1 MNKLALGWLCL
12 VVSVSVSVS
21 AFAVEDGQA
30 IYAGGT
36 ISGINQGAVLR
47 IDAASQTALKFD
59 YQAASILIPYAAID
73 SFQYSE
79 EVKRH
84 LGVLPAIAIGLVK
97 QRQRR
102 HFFRISYHDERNLP
116 QVAIFEVSKHTPR
129 VLQAVLQARV
139 KLSCRP
145 SVRCTANA
153 TSAPIPDLKLSP
165 SNSRLGAN
173 QN

>member
-1 MNKLALGWLCL
+1 VNKLAIGWLCL
-12 VVSVSVSVS
+12 VVSIP
-21 AFAVEDGQA
+21 AFAVGDGQA

-36 ISGINQGAVLR
+36 ISGINQGAIMR
-47 IDAASQTALKFD
+47 IDSASQTALKLD

-73 SFQYSE
+73 SFEFSD

-102 HFFRISYHDERNLP
+102 HFFRISYHDERNLA
-116 QVAIFEVSKHTPR
+116 QVAIFEVSKHAPR
-129 VLQAVLQARV
+129 VLQAVLQSRV
-139 KLSCRP
+139 KQSCRP
-145 SVRCTANA
+145 SVRCIANGTA
-153 TSAPIPDLKLSP
+153 APIPDLKLAP
-165 SNSRLGAN
+165 SNSRLGAY